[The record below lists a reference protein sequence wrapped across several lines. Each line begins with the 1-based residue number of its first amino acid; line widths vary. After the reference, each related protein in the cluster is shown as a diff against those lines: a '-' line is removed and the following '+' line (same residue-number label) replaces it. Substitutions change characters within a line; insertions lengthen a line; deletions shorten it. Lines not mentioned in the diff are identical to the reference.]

1 MFCVLCILN
10 KLTFNAKCI
19 FWAQNEL
26 KFVAFAVA
34 FLGHKIYKLYA
45 ALIVA

>member
-1 MFCVLCILN
+1 MFCAACILN

-19 FWAQNEL
+19 FSAQNEL
-26 KFVAFAVA
+26 KFVKFAVA
-34 FLGHKIYKLYA
+34 FLVIKYKFYA